1 MFSTDTLL
9 VFTCKMF
16 VFLSGSMKIHDG
28 SLDVRECVSNSEFV
42 GYSGFQ
48 NAIGEKKYIE
58 KNNQDADNS
67 RGSIDGSARRPDA
80 NGELR
85 SMGETIV
92 GAYLQE
98 LH

>member
-1 MFSTDTLL
+1 M
-9 VFTCKMF
+9 
-16 VFLSGSMKIHDG
+16 
-28 SLDVRECVSNSEFV
+28 
-42 GYSGFQ
+42 
-48 NAIGEKKYIE
+48 E

-80 NGELR
+80 NWELR